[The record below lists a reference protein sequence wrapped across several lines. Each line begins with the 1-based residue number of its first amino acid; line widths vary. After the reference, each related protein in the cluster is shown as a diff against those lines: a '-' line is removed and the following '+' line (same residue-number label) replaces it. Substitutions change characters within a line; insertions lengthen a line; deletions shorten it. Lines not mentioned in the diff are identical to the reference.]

1 MGPGPLFWGP
11 DHFFGVRTTFSGS
24 GPLFRGPDGSAG
36 PQKVGGQAGPGN
48 FRVLPILYPPLPDTT
63 YLDIH
68 PPVTRL
74 ILPACESLRYF
85 LLTLNCDPNIVG
97 GGFVMW
103 SGLLLVV
110 VDGGWEVGWM
120 VVGWMVGW
128 LSVKLGSDSSG
139 EGGPSSGFFWP
150 RNPVSWTP
158 GTPVSGS
165 GTPFNRPDPR
175 N

>member
-1 MGPGPLFWGP
+1 MFSFVWIKSAVCFNTGLTDPEIYSTSPP
-11 DHFFGVRTTFSGS
+11 TFIILQHL
-24 GPLFRGPDGSAG
+24 PAYPTY
-36 PQKVGGQAGPGN
+36 
-48 FRVLPILYPPLPDTT
+48 LPI
-63 YLDIH
+63 
-68 PPVTRL
+68 TRL

>member
-1 MGPGPLFWGP
+1 MP
-11 DHFFGVRTTFSGS
+11 
-24 GPLFRGPDGSAG
+24 
-36 PQKVGGQAGPGN
+36 
-48 FRVLPILYPPLPDTT
+48 
-63 YLDIH
+63 
-68 PPVTRL
+68 
-74 ILPACESLRYF
+74 CESLRYF

-165 GTPFNRPDPR
+165 GTPI
-175 N
+175 